1 MSMEKYNKEQIRNRM
16 LKYAAAF
23 WGIKKAE
30 NFDPVVKLMLEALS
44 NELYMLGEDFTAIET
59 RLLEKT
65 ARILT
70 PDILTSALPAHG
82 VVHASPIEPGYLITK
97 ESGMYYENDLL
108 TQKLSAGSISFYPAC
123 DTLLHKAD
131 VKYMVCDDILYQV
144 DHTLSKTMIART
156 ETRTPARTVWLGL
169 AVDDSLTDLE
179 NISFYLDFPNL
190 TESYEYLFLL
200 PCTEWSAGGTPIR
213 MEPGIYEKSRLPEES
228 TRAFFRNYD
237 VMSVIDKEVM
247 ELYNKHFLRVSQP
260 VPLDEVDKEPLPKAL
275 SSCFGERGREKM
287 QEKLVWVKIVFPAH
301 FTPEILEELH
311 AGINIV
317 PVENK
322 LLHEQ
327 TTSLEDTFRVIPLRT
342 GNYESLLSVHSVKD
356 SDGKSYHELQ
366 YPVPGSTESYGTYS
380 IRKGG
385 CERFD
390 SRSAKELLGY
400 LLDLLD
406 DETHAFHAVSS
417 VKLQA
422 LAGQM
427 AQLTAQLKQATDNM
441 NEYRETPYY
450 LMIDQMSGKGQVTVK
465 YWTTHCET
473 GNQIQAG
480 VELSPYAT
488 TYLDPKTLALVSTTY
503 GGKQAPKNRELI
515 DIYKYG
521 IISHGRVLTQNDI
534 ASFCKKELGELLLR
548 TEIRNGV
555 EISPVPT
562 EGLIRTKE
570 VHLVLG
576 TKLDGPSQE
585 KQMKDSLHT
594 RLSACSP
601 DTFNYRIFIEYNNA

>member
-228 TRAFFRNYD
+228 TRAFFQNYD
-237 VMSVIDKEVM
+237 AMSVIDKEVM

-260 VPLDEVDKEPLPKAL
+260 VPLNEVDKEPLPKAL
-275 SSCFGERGREKM
+275 SSCFGERVREKM

-503 GGKQAPKNRELI
+503 GGKQAPQEPGADRYLQIRDHFTRACADAKRHSQLLQERAWRASVADRNPQRGGNQPGSYRRADTHQRSASGPGNEA
-515 DIYKYG
+515 
-521 IISHGRVLTQNDI
+521 GRAVAGKTDERQP
-534 ASFCKKELGELLLR
+534 AHQTVCLLAGHIQLPH
-548 TEIRNGV
+548 I
-555 EISPVPT
+555 
-562 EGLIRTKE
+562 
-570 VHLVLG
+570 H
-576 TKLDGPSQE
+576 
-585 KQMKDSLHT
+585 
-594 RLSACSP
+594 
-601 DTFNYRIFIEYNNA
+601 RIQ